1 MPDREGSTE
10 DTEGNKIG
18 MVLALWQHAV
28 LISVSRETDFKRIN
42 MEIDALLQT
51 GVSAWKVNGACS

>member
-18 MVLALWQHAV
+18 MVLALWQHAG
-28 LISVSRETDFKRIN
+28 LISVSRETDFK
-42 MEIDALLQT
+42 
-51 GVSAWKVNGACS
+51 